1 MSGRTVGLAVAMAA
15 LAIGTA
21 CGGRYRGLPRNVRE
35 SVHRDYP
42 DCRGRHVRGEDL
54 GGGRYHVVA
63 CGLDVVYACA
73 TGPHSRWQG
82 CQMEGNGVVVAG
94 GGQPIG
100 VVVVT
105 SGREVPPAYAQAQP
119 QPLVL
124 QTQPA
129 EAQTVQTQTQ
139 PAQTQPAQTQ
149 PAQPAQQAAAQP
161 STEQVEGVI
170 RQWLDSQRATI
181 LGCTQTQ
188 AALVE
193 VAWTDAGVPTIALG
207 GEMHGSPGEGCVAQQ
222 LAGVQFQNVG
232 RAGQLRHVIQ

>member
-1 MSGRTVGLAVAMAA
+1 MSGRTVGLAVALAA
-15 LAIGTA
+15 FAIVITA
-21 CGGRYRGLPRNVRE
+21 CGAGRRYRVLPRNVRE

-42 DCRGRHVRGEDL
+42 DCRGRHVRGENL
-54 GGGRYHVVA
+54 GGGRYRVVA

-73 TGPHSRWQG
+73 TGPHSRWRG
-82 CQMEGNGVVVAG
+82 CQMEGSGVVVAG
-94 GGQPIG
+94 AQPVG

-105 SGREVPPAYAQAQP
+105 TTGGEVPPAYTQP
-119 QPLVL
+119 QVMVL
-124 QTQPA
+124 ETQPA
-129 EAQTVQTQTQ
+129 PAQSQPPTVQAEAAPQQ
-139 PAQTQPAQTQ
+139 PA
-149 PAQPAQQAAAQP
+149 AAP
-161 STEQVEGVI
+161 SSEQVEGVI

-193 VAWTDAGVPTIALG
+193 VSWTDAGVPTVALG
-207 GEMHGSPGEGCVAQQ
+207 GEMHGSPGESCVAQQ